1 MEADGTAEH
10 FEDDAKIIASSR
22 KRREPDD
29 FGGDLE
35 RKEKRS
41 RHVDA
46 EHEVGASTRGHL
58 KFQDTVG
65 RKDKDYVTPPL
76 EQANQADP
84 SSWGLA
90 RLGGAS
96 SRRAARDAHEG
107 GRQGTDVFVTARVRL
122 HTDRLCYGWNLI

>member
-65 RKDKDYVTPPL
+65 RKDKYYVTPPSP
-76 EQANQADP
+76 ESPTTSA
-84 SSWGLA
+84 SMGRHSFKK
-90 RLGGAS
+90 RLSDELYTFCSFSDHRYA
-96 SRRAARDAHEG
+96 
-107 GRQGTDVFVTARVRL
+107 Q
-122 HTDRLCYGWNLI
+122 